1 MPIMQ
6 TVIQGGGTTPTG
18 TKSITANGVYD
29 VTNFASADVQV
40 PTTAPAYYRSFSL
53 ENGELSSDPTAGVMN
68 FSGIQSVRSF
78 LFASMYETTKGN
90 AQHQSIVSG
99 DIDMSDIINIGEFSF
114 AQMFGSIWNSTDG
127 APITSCNL
135 SGLSSIPVWSCY
147 QMFRKCKQLKSCDLS
162 SVSIISSGGAY
173 KMFESCTSLETVDL
187 SGLTTISAGT
197 GQWYTNNNIS
207 PVYYMFSGCTS
218 LKNINLDNLQT
229 IGAYGAVGMFSGCTS
244 LETVD
249 LSALTSIQ
257 GFGDGISNMFYN
269 CTSLK
274 SVDLSNL
281 SLYSGIN
288 QFSNTFTGCSSLE
301 NVYLNDAL
309 TRRDPPV
316 LLKNVPVSS
325 CSYENLEYIAG
336 SNTDGL
342 CSGQRLVSVNMRAF
356 EMCNLSN
363 INMFSNNTTLTNIK
377 FPVLTRWNGTNYARG
392 LLNGCTNANLT
403 DVCFPM
409 LCVFKNAVPFNTTS
423 FPSQLTV
430 HFRKDQQTLIESTT
444 GASSNFGA
452 AALVFDQI
460 GTITVN
466 GTDYIRQ
473 GKCNETGYYAWQKA
487 TSNITVGGVVYTF
500 DITQITRNSTNANIA
515 GDILYGWVNGSTTIY
530 TNSLKP
536 QVGNYIWTAFN
547 VAQST
552 TPIDA
557 VDNEFVYTVDTAEPA
572 VSDTVYSDTTGTVLG
587 TISSIA

>member
-1 MPIMQ
+1 MIINQ
-6 TVIQGGGTTPTG
+6 IGGGKKPTG
-18 TKSITANGVYD
+18 TKSITSNGIHD
-29 VTNFASADVQV
+29 VSDYASADVQV
-40 PTTAPAYYRSFSL
+40 PTTAPAYYRSFLL

-68 FSGIQSVRSF
+68 FSGIRTVQPF
-78 LFASMYETTKGN
+78 LFASMYETTKGD

-99 DIDMSDIINIGEFSF
+99 DIDMSDITNIGVFSF
-114 AQMFGSIWNSTDG
+114 AKMFGSEWNAVDG
-127 APITSCNL
+127 APITSCDL
-135 SGLSSIPVWSCY
+135 SGLSSIPAWGCY

-162 SVSIISSGGAY
+162 SVSTMSSGGAY
-173 KMFESCTSLETVDL
+173 RMFDSCTSLETVDL
-187 SGLTTISAGT
+187 SGLTNIGAGS

-207 PVYYMFSGCTS
+207 PVYYMFEGCTS
-218 LKNINLDNLQT
+218 LKNINLDNLQV
-229 IGAYGAVGMFSGCTS
+229 IGAYGAIGMFAGCTS

-257 GFGDGISNMFYN
+257 GFGDGISNMFYG

-274 SVDLSNL
+274 TVDLSGL
-281 SLYSGIN
+281 TQYSGVN
-288 QFSNTFTGCSSLE
+288 QFSNTFSGCTSLE

-309 TRRDPPV
+309 TKRNPPV

-325 CSYENLEYIAG
+325 CAYENLEYIAG

-342 CSGQRLVSVNMRAF
+342 CSGQKLVSVDMRAF
-356 EMCNLSN
+356 EMCNISN

-377 FPVLTRWNGTNYARG
+377 FPVLTRWNGTNYAG
-392 LLNGCTNANLT
+392 GMLNGCTNANFT
-403 DVCFPM
+403 DVYFPM
-409 LCVFKNAVPFNTTS
+409 LCVFRNAVPFSTTS

-430 HFRKDQQTLIESTT
+430 HFRKDQQALIQSTA

-500 DITQITRNSTNANIA
+500 DITQMTRNSTNANAA
-515 GDILYGWVNGSTTIY
+515 GDILYGWINGSTIIY

-536 QVGNYIWTAFN
+536 QVGDYIWTTWN
-547 VAQST
+547 VDQST
-552 TPIDA
+552 TPITA
-557 VDNEFVYTVDTAEPA
+557 VDNEFVFTVDSAEPA